1 MSIYFPYRK
10 KIIEEGIIIPF
21 PVANLPVKTIF
32 GAYLIRF
39 LVDSGADTTTL
50 PLSLSPLFD
59 FKATES
65 KKSWVGGV
73 EGGKV
78 AAYSSQIEI
87 GFAKEFYTIRCH
99 YINSQV
105 TPLLGRLDVWD
116 KFSILFDNQK
126 EEVVFKMVGKFGRSQ
141 MGLAKGK

>member
-10 KIIEEGIIIPF
+10 KIIEEGIIPF
-21 PVANLPVKTIF
+21 PVVNLPVKTKF

-50 PLSLSPLFD
+50 PLSLASLFA
-59 FKATES
+59 FNPTAS
-65 KKSWVGGV
+65 RKSWVSGV

-87 GFAKEFYTIRCH
+87 SFEKKFYVVRCH
-99 YINSQV
+99 FIDSKV
-105 TPLLGRLDVWD
+105 TALLGRLDVWD

-126 EEVVFKMVGKFGRSQ
+126 EEVVFEPIKR
-141 MGLAKGK
+141 